1 MADATER
8 RFDSA
13 GREIKS
19 NRAWR
24 EEVEALRQQLAES
37 TEVANL
43 SEGMYRS
50 AIRQLAECQA
60 REKVLRDAL
69 VRASGYEAYMEDK
82 VITNAL
88 ALPSDSTAL
97 DSAIRRALAESQT
110 FDTWKASPYTTVL
123 EKSIAED
130 YVPKADID
138 SALMQAK
145 RDGGREALLEAAV
158 YADEQSN
165 DAKYLIGD
173 YAKGCSNEAASIAIK
188 LRRMAEEMK

>member
-37 TEVANL
+37 
-43 SEGMYRS
+43 
-50 AIRQLAECQA
+50 QA
-60 REKVLRDAL
+60 
-69 VRASGYEAYMEDK
+69 
-82 VITNAL
+82 
-88 ALPSDSTAL
+88 
-97 DSAIRRALAESQT
+97 

-188 LRRMAEEMK
+188 LRRMAEELAK

>member
-1 MADATER
+1 MVDAIER

-24 EEVEALRQQLAES
+24 EEVEALRQQLTES
-37 TEVANL
+37 
-43 SEGMYRS
+43 
-50 AIRQLAECQA
+50 QA

-69 VRASGYEAYMEDK
+69 ETLNTHFPGNEHHLECERVYAL
-82 VITNAL
+82 VTNAL

-188 LRRMAEEMK
+188 LRRMVEELAK